1 VTGDRARP
9 GRLPRRVWSRLRRVV
24 SSAPAIEPAGAADR
38 AELEKLPRDA
48 RLLLESPLF
57 DADWY
62 SREVGRPLGRR
73 AAVTHYLR
81 TGAARGLSPHPL
93 FQPDHFAER
102 LGRDLGERDPFVVY
116 VRRQAWGTPTHP
128 LFDVQRYLKAVPEAR
143 ERPGGP
149 LGHYAE
155 HGPADGFAGHPWLT
169 DDLLSWVRARR
180 DEWQQRDARRTR
192 RWRTAYDESAGADV
206 VARHA
211 DGPTR
216 TPAVSV
222 VALAGFDADAWA
234 DTEAS
239 LAAQTLPPSEVV
251 TVDGGVGDPRAV
263 AAAVARTTGD
273 LVAFAWAGDT
283 WPADRLRLLAAVA
296 ETESAEAVAD
306 VLHVTRPTG
315 EAWADHGLP
324 AGELADR
331 GVVDPARLLV
341 AGDLIRDGLPGSGR
355 PGGWEA
361 DLSVLLARRTTL
373 HTVPV
378 VGVERDGRRHQEA
391 RAQPRDRRPL
401 VEHAHLDTWTDVVL
415 NETLVDWDELAGREQ
430 QAGLVTV
437 VIPTYSDAT
446 MTVAAVRAVL
456 ETDTGG
462 PEVECVVWDN
472 GSPAAVSV
480 VLDALPLR
488 HPGVRVLHSP
498 VNHGF
503 ALGNNLAVPAARGD
517 VVVFLNNDTTV
528 HDGWLAPLV
537 ASLDDPEVLAA
548 QSLLL
553 YPTGS
558 IQSAGVAFPGH
569 GGIPYS
575 LLAGFP
581 EEDAAGISRL
591 SFCALTGAAVALRF
605 DDVVALHGFDPVFR
619 NGMEDI
625 DLCLRLR
632 ELRPGRFVVR
642 DDSRVT
648 HHESRTP
655 GRFDAFVQN
664 RVLYLDRWEG
674 RAPRDDAE
682 LWAAS
687 GFTVVGHRLRAGETS
702 RRALAVPEPT
712 LVRTDRLPGRATVT
726 EAPPRLRWAI
736 KNPASAGPL
745 GDLWGDTHF
754 AQAVARA
761 LRALGQ
767 EVVVDRRPEFDRA
780 TGCHDDVALVLRG
793 LTSYPVTPEHVT
805 IAWVISHPETVGRV
819 EATSYDR
826 VVAASVSWA
835 ERRSADWGI
844 RVEPLLQA
852 TDPDLF
858 HPDRAVPDTGHPVLF
873 VGSSRMDYR
882 PVVREAVE
890 QGLPLSIYGRD
901 WRQFV
906 PRRFVKGDY
915 LPNIELGAAYRSAGV
930 VLNDHWGE
938 MRRQGFVSNRIFD
951 AVASGARVVTD
962 EVTGV
967 ADLFGDT
974 VQVWRTPEDLTRLSS
989 LVDPDAVFGDD
1000 DHRRSVAQRVAR
1012 EHSFAA
1018 RAERLVQ
1025 IAVEARHERGF
1036 RD

>member
-1 VTGDRARP
+1 MTSDRALP
-9 GRLPRRVWSRLRRVV
+9 GPGPRRLWSRVRRAA
-24 SSAPAIEPAGAADR
+24 SSASAAPAEQQPASDGLSR
-38 AELEKLPRDA
+38 EA

-62 SREVGRPLGRR
+62 AREVGRPMRRR

-81 TGAARGLSPHPL
+81 TGAARGLTPHPL
-93 FQPDHFAER
+93 FQPAHFAAQ
-102 LGRDLGERDPFVVY
+102 LGRDLGDRNPFVVY
-116 VRRQAWGTPTHP
+116 VRRQAWGTATHP

-143 ERPGGP
+143 EHPGGP

-155 HGPADGFAGHPWLT
+155 HGPADDLAGHPWLAG
-169 DDLLSWVRARR
+169 DLLAWVRERR
-180 DEWQQRDARRTR
+180 DEWQERDDRRTR
-192 RWRTAYDESAGADV
+192 RWRTSYDKSAGAEV
-206 VARHA
+206 VARHEQ
-211 DGPTR
+211 GPSR
-216 TPAVSV
+216 APAVSV
-222 VALAGFDADAWA
+222 VALAGFDAEAWA

-239 LAAQTLPPSEVV
+239 LAAQTLPPAEVV
-251 TVDGGVGDPRAV
+251 PVDGGVGDPRAV
-263 AAAVARTTGD
+263 AEAVARTTGD

-283 WPADRLRLLAAVA
+283 WPPDRLRLLAAVA
-296 ETESAEAVAD
+296 ESEDATAVAD
-306 VLHVTRPTG
+306 VLHVTRPSG

-324 AGELADR
+324 AGDLADR

-341 AGDLIRDGLPGSGR
+341 AGDLLREGLTDRGR

-361 DLSVLLARRTTL
+361 DLSVLLARRTTVR
-373 HTVPV
+373 TVPV

-415 NETLVDWDELAGREQ
+415 NETLVDWEALAAREQ
-430 QAGLVTV
+430 RPGLVTV
-437 VIPTYSDAT
+437 VIPTYDDAT
-446 MTVAAVRAVL
+446 MTVAAVRAVV

-472 GSPAAVSV
+472 GSLAPVSV
-480 VLDALPLR
+480 VLDALPLQ
-488 HPGVRVLHSP
+488 HPGVRVLHSS

-503 ALGNNLAVPAARGD
+503 ALGNNLAVPAAGGD
-517 VVVFLNNDTTV
+517 TVVFLNNDTTV

-537 ASLDDPEVLAA
+537 DSLADPEVLAA

-558 IQSAGVAFPGH
+558 IQSAGVAFPGQ
-569 GGIPYS
+569 GGVPYS

-581 EEDAAGISRL
+581 EEDAQGVSELAFG
-591 SFCALTGAAVALRF
+591 ALTGAAVALRF
-605 DDVVALHGFDPVFR
+605 TDVVALHGFDPVFR

-625 DLCLRLR
+625 DLCLRLSER
-632 ELRPGRFVVR
+632 RPGRFVVR

-674 RAPRDDAE
+674 QAPRDDAD
-682 LWAAS
+682 LWAAA
-687 GFTVVGHRLRAGETS
+687 GFTVVGHRVRHGETS

-712 LVRTDRLPGRATVT
+712 LVRTERLPGRATVT
-726 EAPPRLRWAI
+726 ESPPRLRWAI

-754 AQAVARA
+754 AKAVAKA

-826 VVAASVSWA
+826 VVAASTSWA
-835 ERRSADWGI
+835 RARSSDWDI
-844 RVEPLLQA
+844 SVEPLLQA
-852 TDPDLF
+852 TDPSLF
-858 HPDRAVPDTGHPVLF
+858 HPERATPDTGHPVLF
-873 VGSSRMDYR
+873 VGSSRQEFR
-882 PVVREAVE
+882 PIVHDAVE
-890 QGLPLSIYGRD
+890 QGLPLSIYGKD

-915 LPNIELGAAYRSAGV
+915 LPNTELGAAYRSAGV

-938 MRRQGFVSNRIFD
+938 MRQQGFVSNRLFD
-951 AVASGARVVTD
+951 AVASGARVISD
-962 EVTGV
+962 EVDGL

-989 LVDPDAVFGDD
+989 LRDPDEVFGDD
-1000 DHRRSVAQRVAR
+1000 DHRRSVAARVAR

-1025 IAVEARHERGF
+1025 VAVEARRERGF

>member
-1 VTGDRARP
+1 MTGDRSLPGPRP
-9 GRLPRRVWSRLRRVV
+9 RLWSRVRRAA
-24 SSAPAIEPAGAADR
+24 SSSPAPPTDERPPGG
-38 AELEKLPRDA
+38 LSRDA

-62 SREVGRPLGRR
+62 SREVGRPMPRR
-73 AAVTHYLR
+73 GAVTHFLR
-81 TGAARGLSPHPL
+81 TGAARGLTPHPL
-93 FQPDHFAER
+93 FQPAYFADQ
-102 LGRDLGERDPFVVY
+102 LGRDLGERNPFVVY
-116 VRRQAWGTPTHP
+116 VRRQAWGTATHP
-128 LFDVQRYLKAVPEAR
+128 LFDVQRYLRARPEAR
-143 ERPGGP
+143 EHPGGP

-155 HGPADGFAGHPWLT
+155 HGPADDFAGHPWLT
-169 DDLLSWVRARR
+169 GDLLSWVRERR
-180 DEWQQRDARRTR
+180 AAWQERDDRRTR
-192 RWRTAYDESAGADV
+192 RWRTTYDAGPGAELV
-206 VARHA
+206 SRHEQ
-211 DGPTR
+211 GPSR
-216 TPAVSV
+216 APAVSV
-222 VALAGFDADAWA
+222 VALQGFDGEAWA

-239 LAAQTLPPSEVV
+239 LAAQTLAPSEVV
-251 TVDGGVGDPRAV
+251 QVQGGVGDPRAV
-263 AAAVARTTGD
+263 VEAVARTTGD

-283 WPADRLRLLAAVA
+283 WHPDRLRLLAAVA
-296 ETESAEAVAD
+296 DTEGATALAD
-306 VLHVTRPTG
+306 VLHVTRPAG

-324 AGELADR
+324 EAALADR

-341 AGDLIRDGLPGSGR
+341 AGDLLRDGLTDPGR

-361 DLSVLLARRTTL
+361 DLSALLARRTTL

-378 VGVERDGRRHQEA
+378 VGVERDARRHQDS
-391 RAQPRDRRPL
+391 RAQPRDQRPL

-415 NETLVDWDELAGREQ
+415 NETLVDWGALAAREQ
-430 QAGLVTV
+430 RAGLVTV
-437 VIPTYSDAT
+437 VIPTYDDAT
-446 MTVAAVRAVL
+446 MTVAAVRAVV

-472 GSPAAVSV
+472 GSEAPVSV
-480 VLDALPLR
+480 VLDALPLQ
-488 HPGVRVLHSP
+488 HPGVRVLHSA

-503 ALGNNLAVPAARGD
+503 ALGNNLAVPAAGGD
-517 VVVFLNNDTTV
+517 TVVFLNNDTTV

-537 ASLDDPEVLAA
+537 ASLGDPEVLAA
-548 QSLLL
+548 QALLL

-558 IQSAGVAFPGH
+558 IQSAGVAFPGQ

-581 EEDAAGISRL
+581 EEDAEGISAL
-591 SFCALTGAAVALRF
+591 SFGALTGAAVALRF
-605 DDVVALHGFDPVFR
+605 ADVVALHGFDPVFR

-625 DLCLRLR
+625 DLCLRLS
-632 ELRPGRFVVR
+632 ESRPGRFVVR
-642 DDSRVT
+642 EDSRVT
-648 HHESRTP
+648 HHESRTA

-664 RVLYLDRWEG
+664 RVLYLDRWQG
-674 RAPRDDAE
+674 RAPRDDAD
-682 LWAAS
+682 LWAAA
-687 GFTVVGHRLRAGETS
+687 GFTVVGHRVRHGETS

-712 LVRTDRLPGRATVT
+712 LVRTDRLPGRAQVS

-754 AQAVARA
+754 AKAVAKA

-767 EVVVDRRPEFDRA
+767 EIVVDRRPEFDRV

-805 IAWVISHPETVGRV
+805 IAWVISHPEAVGRV

-826 VVAASVSWA
+826 VVAASTSWA
-835 ERRSADWGI
+835 RARSVDWGI
-844 RVEPLLQA
+844 PVEPLLQA
-852 TDPDLF
+852 TDPSLF
-858 HPDRAVPDTGHPVLF
+858 HPERAVPDTGHPVLF
-873 VGSSRMDYR
+873 VGSSRMEYR
-882 PVVREAVE
+882 PIVRDAVE
-890 QGLPLSIYGRD
+890 QGLPLSIYGKD

-906 PRRFVKGDY
+906 PRRFIKGDY
-915 LPNIELGAAYRSAGV
+915 LPNTELGADYRSAGV

-938 MRRQGFVSNRIFD
+938 MREQGFVSNRLFD
-951 AVASGARVVTD
+951 AVASGARVVSD
-962 EVTGV
+962 EVDGL

-989 LVDPDAVFGDD
+989 LRDPDAVFGDD
-1000 DHRRSVAQRVAR
+1000 DYRRSVAARVAR

-1025 IAVEARHERGF
+1025 IAVEARRERGF